1 MTPKRLAG
9 FAATA
14 LLFVAPA
21 LSAAPLDV
29 PPAPAS
35 LLAAGG
41 SLGGLTADR
50 MGATV
55 RPRPADAAAAQ
66 PKADVAP
73 AWVDT
78 VMARSMALLGTPYRW
93 GGSSPEQGFDCSGL
107 VRYVLGDSLAAE
119 LPRRSRDMARMRG
132 AERIGDRSELA
143 VGDLVFFG
151 RSGRVDH
158 VGIYVGDGRFVHAPS
173 RGKAV
178 RISSMGEAYWRKRYV
193 EALRVKPARG

>member
-21 LSAAPLDV
+21 LSAAPFEV
-29 PPAPAS
+29 PLAPAS
-35 LLAAGG
+35 LATAHS
-41 SLGGLTADR
+41 SLGGLAGDR
-50 MGATV
+50 MGGSV
-55 RPRPADAAAAQ
+55 RPRPGTVAAAQ
-66 PKADVAP
+66 PKADAAP

-107 VRYVLGDSLAAE
+107 VRYVLADSLDTE

-132 AERIGDRSELA
+132 AERVADRSQLA

-151 RSGRVDH
+151 RGGRVDH

-178 RISSMGEAYWRKRYV
+178 RISSMSEAYWRKRYV
-193 EALRVKPARG
+193 EAVRVNPARG